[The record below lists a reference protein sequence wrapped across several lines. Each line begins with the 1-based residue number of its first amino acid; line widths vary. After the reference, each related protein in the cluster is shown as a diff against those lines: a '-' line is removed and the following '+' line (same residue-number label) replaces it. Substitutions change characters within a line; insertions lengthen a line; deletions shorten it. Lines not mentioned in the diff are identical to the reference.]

1 MPPPKKNKEQTT
13 DAGNNMNKSQKH
25 YTEQKNPDIKK
36 QLEPMWLDQEQGRY
50 MIFKLSLARIAWSPT
65 SDPLCA
71 SSSNHK

>member
-36 QLEPMWLDQEQGRY
+36 QLEPM
-50 MIFKLSLARIAWSPT
+50 
-65 SDPLCA
+65 
-71 SSSNHK
+71 